1 MQIRDCK
8 AVDKVGL
15 NESAPFYQDLTIVG
29 LNFVVL
35 EILPNPS
42 QNLGRSN
49 RGERD

>member
-8 AVDKVGL
+8 AADKDGL

-29 LNFVVL
+29 LDGL
-35 EILPNPS
+35 NPS
-42 QNLGRSN
+42 KNLGRSN